1 MSLRRT
7 VRETRTPSSAP
18 TVSITISDALGL
30 RPAAVPQTTTPYVPF
45 APQYPTP
52 IAVKNVV
59 DDAFRFHTIDEVPT
73 DGMFSDFKNQVKEKG
88 GKLMEATKNK
98 GKEVLEATKKKANDT
113 KEKYTGL
120 YNYQYSTHLDGQL
133 YSLLVVAKKYDY
145 KNAEAKYNSIP
156 FEEVKATMLSGG
168 VKAALKVKKKPIDT
182 KIYATLK
189 SKAEEQAKLMMVQPT
204 NDVAL
209 AEGKTTYKKSVK
221 PGRNAAVLGFSETT
235 REPADLIAQLET
247 RFSKFK
253 LNKAGDPQEFA
264 TIPRVPE
271 GVSFSGSGGLKPI
284 TALVMETYNP
294 PPTAKFKFPP
304 HDANSGVDYTSK
316 TLSSLDEQ
324 EVADGAINELFPN
337 KVFGIYLD
345 QDSNN
350 PDKPISVGATIL
362 VPAGEKMQLIEEYGI
377 VTNDKKIESAL
388 ANALSHK
395 NVDLLLLWNAFKFA
409 NTAKSLQTARFSSQD
424 KKVFEVLFGSL
435 NTSET
440 IQHTDSAYGEA
451 MYDLNDM
458 HLRPSATGVYTE
470 PALKLARAIKKRRGH
485 ANEGLEF
492 ADASLKK
499 DRDIVMKAVTK
510 NGKDLE
516 FADAS
521 LQKDRNIVM
530 AAVTQDGSALEF
542 ADASLQTSRDIVMA
556 AVTRNGQALEF
567 ADAWCK
573 SDPDIVMA
581 AVITNGDA
589 LYYADPLL
597 KEHRDIVL
605 AAVTQDGSVLD
616 FADEDL
622 KKDPAIVLRAVT
634 QDGRALEHVD
644 VSLQKNYAIVLVAVT
659 HQGWALQY
667 AGDDLKKNDKIV
679 MAAVTQDGYA
689 LDWAAPS
696 LKKDYDIVLAAV
708 TKYGRA
714 LKYADDDLKK
724 NHKIVMAAVTQDGRA
739 LEFADETLKTNH
751 GINAAAL
758 ASIMKMEVRHGP

>member
-1 MSLRRT
+1 M
-7 VRETRTPSSAP
+7 
-18 TVSITISDALGL
+18 G
-30 RPAAVPQTTTPYVPF
+30 
-45 APQYPTP
+45 
-52 IAVKNVV
+52 
-59 DDAFRFHTIDEVPT
+59 
-73 DGMFSDFKNQVKEKG
+73 
-88 GKLMEATKNK
+88 TKNK

-133 YSLLVVAKKYDY
+133 YSLLVVAKKYEY

-388 ANALSHK
+388 ANALVIRMSICYYCGTHSS
-395 NVDLLLLWNAFKFA
+395 LLTPPSRCKRL
-409 NTAKSLQTARFSSQD
+409 
-424 KKVFEVLFGSL
+424 GSPPK
-435 NTSET
+435 
-440 IQHTDSAYGEA
+440 I
-451 MYDLNDM
+451 
-458 HLRPSATGVYTE
+458 
-470 PALKLARAIKKRRGH
+470 RR
-485 ANEGLEF
+485 
-492 ADASLKK
+492 
-499 DRDIVMKAVTK
+499 
-510 NGKDLE
+510 
-516 FADAS
+516 
-521 LQKDRNIVM
+521 
-530 AAVTQDGSALEF
+530 
-542 ADASLQTSRDIVMA
+542 
-556 AVTRNGQALEF
+556 
-567 ADAWCK
+567 C
-573 SDPDIVMA
+573 
-581 AVITNGDA
+581 
-589 LYYADPLL
+589 
-597 KEHRDIVL
+597 
-605 AAVTQDGSVLD
+605 
-616 FADEDL
+616 
-622 KKDPAIVLRAVT
+622 
-634 QDGRALEHVD
+634 
-644 VSLQKNYAIVLVAVT
+644 
-659 HQGWALQY
+659 
-667 AGDDLKKNDKIV
+667 
-679 MAAVTQDGYA
+679 
-689 LDWAAPS
+689 
-696 LKKDYDIVLAAV
+696 
-708 TKYGRA
+708 
-714 LKYADDDLKK
+714 LKYSS
-724 NHKIVMAAVTQDGRA
+724 VV
-739 LEFADETLKTNH
+739 
-751 GINAAAL
+751 
-758 ASIMKMEVRHGP
+758 SILPKPSSIPILRTVKPCTT

>member
-18 TVSITISDALGL
+18 TVAITISDALGL
-30 RPAAVPQTTTPYVPF
+30 RPAAVPQATTPYVPF

-458 HLRPSATGVYTE
+458 HLRPSATGAPSEYMDTDDGTGGWPPLTGLSAHDKEVLLAAVTKDGAFLIILPRIYTKDSE
-470 PALKLARAIKKRRGH
+470 LMLAAVTQNGL
-485 ANEGLEF
+485 ALEF
-492 ADASLKK
+492 VDASLQTNREIVLAAVRQNGMALQYADASLKK
-499 DRDIVMKAVTK
+499 DR
-510 NGKDLE
+510 E
-516 FADAS
+516 
-521 LQKDRNIVM
+521 
-530 AAVTQDGSALEF
+530 
-542 ADASLQTSRDIVMA
+542 
-556 AVTRNGQALEF
+556 
-567 ADAWCK
+567 
-573 SDPDIVMA
+573 
-581 AVITNGDA
+581 
-589 LYYADPLL
+589 
-597 KEHRDIVL
+597 IVL
-605 AAVTQDGSVLD
+605 AAVNQDGDALEY
-616 FADEDL
+616 ADEDL
-622 KKDPAIVLRAVT
+622 KKDSGLILLADISKGLQTGRFSS
-634 QDGRALEHVD
+634 QD
-644 VSLQKNYAIVLVAVT
+644 
-659 HQGWALQY
+659 
-667 AGDDLKKNDKIV
+667 KKV
-679 MAAVTQDGYA
+679 
-689 LDWAAPS
+689 
-696 LKKDYDIVLAAV
+696 
-708 TKYGRA
+708 
-714 LKYADDDLKK
+714 
-724 NHKIVMAAVTQDGRA
+724 
-739 LEFADETLKTNH
+739 F
-751 GINAAAL
+751 AAL
-758 ASIMKMEVRHGP
+758 FGSLNTSETIQHTD

>member
-1 MSLRRT
+1 MRIAQMQSPTYQNKTGSRTLCMSENRR
-7 VRETRTPSSAP
+7 
-18 TVSITISDALGL
+18 
-30 RPAAVPQTTTPYVPF
+30 F
-45 APQYPTP
+45 
-52 IAVKNVV
+52 
-59 DDAFRFHTIDEVPT
+59 
-73 DGMFSDFKNQVKEKG
+73 
-88 GKLMEATKNK
+88 
-98 GKEVLEATKKKANDT
+98 
-113 KEKYTGL
+113 
-120 YNYQYSTHLDGQL
+120 
-133 YSLLVVAKKYDY
+133 
-145 KNAEAKYNSIP
+145 
-156 FEEVKATMLSGG
+156 
-168 VKAALKVKKKPIDT
+168 
-182 KIYATLK
+182 
-189 SKAEEQAKLMMVQPT
+189 T

-209 AEGKTTYKKSVK
+209 AEWKTTYKKSVK

-492 ADASLKK
+492 ADASL
-499 DRDIVMKAVTK
+499 
-510 NGKDLE
+510 
-516 FADAS
+516 
-521 LQKDRNIVM
+521 QKDRNIVM
-530 AAVTQDGSALEF
+530 AAVNKDGYALEF
-542 ADASLQTSRDIVMA
+542 ADASLQTNRDIVMA

-605 AAVTQDGSVLD
+605 AAVTQDGSVLE
-616 FADEDL
+616 FADE
-622 KKDPAIVLRAVT
+622 
-634 QDGRALEHVD
+634 
-644 VSLQKNYAIVLVAVT
+644 
-659 HQGWALQY
+659 GWALQY

-696 LKKDYDIVLAAV
+696 FKKDYDIVLAAV

-724 NHKIVMAAVTQDGRA
+724 NH
-739 LEFADETLKTNH
+739 